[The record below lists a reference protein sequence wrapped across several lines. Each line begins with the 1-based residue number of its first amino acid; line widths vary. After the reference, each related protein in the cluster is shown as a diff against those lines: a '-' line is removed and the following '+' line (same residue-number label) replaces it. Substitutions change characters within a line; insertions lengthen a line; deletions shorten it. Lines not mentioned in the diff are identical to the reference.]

1 MHSSQTAEVTDTP
14 ERKSQDQNSHPS
26 LPTEYGMML
35 GGGASAEEDDP
46 MVKSALGH
54 CPLLYGGCKAENL
67 GPCRECE
74 NLETRVCFKRAP
86 FLRVNN
92 GLGMIDGAL
101 LLLLSCF
108 SRVRLCATP

>member
-1 MHSSQTAEVTDTP
+1 MHSSQTAEVTDTL

-26 LPTEYGMML
+26 LPTEYNMML

-67 GPCRECE
+67 GPCRNCE
-74 NLETRVCFKRAP
+74 KLETWVCFK
-86 FLRVNN
+86 
-92 GLGMIDGAL
+92 
-101 LLLLSCF
+101 
-108 SRVRLCATP
+108 